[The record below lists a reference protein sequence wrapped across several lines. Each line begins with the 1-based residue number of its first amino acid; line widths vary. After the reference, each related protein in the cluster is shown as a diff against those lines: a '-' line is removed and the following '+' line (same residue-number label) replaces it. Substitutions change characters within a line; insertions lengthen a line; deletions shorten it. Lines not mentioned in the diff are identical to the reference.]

1 MATFCNRKY
10 TPKFWVILSFLVWNE
25 RFFEVIF
32 PKNPEHNLTW
42 PLPPQACY
50 RGKCKFFFFRVF
62 GFLSRGVQMP
72 WLRTFRVFLSG
83 THFWSKSEKLAK
95 IVFFGIFGFFV
106 NFVKIPRLLT
116 FCTFFRNLQKYI
128 LCKIGQNWSPGE
140 VGKNDQKII
149 DWGQTDQNWEVPSGD
164 PGQVPD
170 PVFGKMGKIIF
181 CKFCLN
187 TAILNI
193 FHFFRNFRKSI
204 LVKIDQ
210 NVPRGQLVKMYKK

>member
-1 MATFCNRKY
+1 MLILSFLPILTIFGKNGYIIDNIISLCVFSVSPTMATFCNRKY

-25 RFFEVIF
+25 RFFGVIF

-62 GFLSRGVQMP
+62 GFLSRGAQMP

-140 VGKNDQKII
+140 VDKNDQKI
-149 DWGQTDQNWEVPSGD
+149 TD
-164 PGQVPD
+164 
-170 PVFGKMGKIIF
+170 
-181 CKFCLN
+181 
-187 TAILNI
+187 
-193 FHFFRNFRKSI
+193 
-204 LVKIDQ
+204 
-210 NVPRGQLVKMYKK
+210 

>member
-1 MATFCNRKY
+1 MCIFFFANRGDFLHPEVH
-10 TPKFWVILSFLVWNE
+10 TKFLAFLSFLVWNE
-25 RFFEVIF
+25 RFFGWF
-32 PKNPEHNLTW
+32 FRKTSGTTLRD
-42 PLPPQACY
+42 LSPPQARY

-62 GFLSRGVQMP
+62 GFLSRGAQMP

-140 VGKNDQKII
+140 VDKNDQKI
-149 DWGQTDQNWEVPSGD
+149 TD
-164 PGQVPD
+164 
-170 PVFGKMGKIIF
+170 
-181 CKFCLN
+181 
-187 TAILNI
+187 
-193 FHFFRNFRKSI
+193 
-204 LVKIDQ
+204 
-210 NVPRGQLVKMYKK
+210 

>member
-1 MATFCNRKY
+1 MYFLFRQPWRLFASRSPHEIFGVFVVFSVKRTF
-10 TPKFWVILSFLVWNE
+10 FWM
-25 RFFEVIF
+25 IF
-32 PKNPEHNLTW
+32 PKNLGHNLTW

-62 GFLSRGVQMP
+62 GFLSRGAQMP

-149 DWGQTDQNWEVPSGD
+149 DWG
-164 PGQVPD
+164 
-170 PVFGKMGKIIF
+170 
-181 CKFCLN
+181 
-187 TAILNI
+187 
-193 FHFFRNFRKSI
+193 
-204 LVKIDQ
+204 
-210 NVPRGQLVKMYKK
+210 